1 MKIFTSQ
8 SQKIGKIG
16 EDIAIKFLMK
26 HDFSILETNYTKKWG
41 EIDIIAQK
49 NHKFFFIEV
58 KSVSRSLV
66 STVPENIEG
75 DDNVIRARP
84 TPARQS
90 HSGGESFGQE
100 TENDYQ
106 PEDNMHPWK
115 RKRLARTV
123 ETYLISQ
130 RVGNVEWQF
139 DVLLVYLDLKTKR
152 ARVKV
157 IENVIL

>member
-66 STVPENIEG
+66 STVSENIEG
-75 DDNVIRARP
+75 DDNVIR
-84 TPARQS
+84 
-90 HSGGESFGQE
+90 E

>member
-1 MKIFTSQ
+1 MKVFTSQ

-16 EDIAIKFLMK
+16 EDIAIKFLKK
-26 HDFSILETNYTKKWG
+26 HGFSILETNYTKKWG

-49 NHKFFFIEV
+49 NSKFFFIEV

-66 STVPENIEG
+66 DSINDNIEG
-75 DDNVIRARP
+75 DDNVIR
-84 TPARQS
+84 
-90 HSGGESFGQE
+90 E
-100 TENDYQ
+100 TENDYR

-130 RVGNVEWQF
+130 RIGNVDWQF
-139 DVLLVYLDLKTKR
+139 DVLLVYLDLKEKR
-152 ARVKV
+152 ARVRV
-157 IENVIL
+157 IENIIL

>member
-66 STVPENIEG
+66 STVSENIEG
-75 DDNVIRARP
+75 DDNVIR
-84 TPARQS
+84 
-90 HSGGESFGQE
+90 E

-130 RVGNVEWQF
+130 RIGNVEWQF

-152 ARVKV
+152 A
-157 IENVIL
+157 

>member
-66 STVPENIEG
+66 STVTENIEG
-75 DDNVIRARP
+75 DDNVIR
-84 TPARQS
+84 
-90 HSGGESFGQE
+90 E

>member
-66 STVPENIEG
+66 DSINDNIEG
-75 DDNVIRARP
+75 DDNVIR
-84 TPARQS
+84 
-90 HSGGESFGQE
+90 E

>member
-66 STVPENIEG
+66 STVSENIEG
-75 DDNVIRARP
+75 DGNVIR
-84 TPARQS
+84 
-90 HSGGESFGQE
+90 E

>member
-84 TPARQS
+84 T
-90 HSGGESFGQE
+90 ESFGQE